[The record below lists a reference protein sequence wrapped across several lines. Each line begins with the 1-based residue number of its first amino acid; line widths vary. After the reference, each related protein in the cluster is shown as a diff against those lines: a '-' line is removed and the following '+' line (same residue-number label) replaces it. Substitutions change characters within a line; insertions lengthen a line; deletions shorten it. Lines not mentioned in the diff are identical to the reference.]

1 MTAMEKRE
9 LISPEYSDLSVSAQC
24 KLVGL
29 QRSSYYFKPK
39 GEPILNQKI
48 MKAIDRKFMD
58 CPFYGVERMTDHLC
72 SLGYHVGLKRVRRL
86 YKIMNLR
93 TIYPK
98 RNLSKA
104 RATDYKYPY
113 LLKGLKIERPNQVWQ
128 ADITYIPMFRGFM
141 YMFAIIDVY
150 SRRIVGWSISNTMS
164 MEWCRET
171 LSDTIRTEGQPEIFN
186 TDQGS
191 QFTSPN
197 FINPLLDRGIKISMR
212 TPRGTEKEEH
222 LIMFL

>member
-1 MTAMEKRE
+1 MSVIEKRG
-9 LISPEYSDLSVSAQC
+9 LICPEYNALSVSCQC
-24 KLVGL
+24 ELIGL

-39 GEPILNQKI
+39 GESLLNQRL
-48 MKAIDRKFMD
+48 MKVVDQKFLE
-58 CPFYGVERMTDHLC
+58 CPFYGVERMTDYLRG
-72 SLGYHVGLKRVRRL
+72 LGYCVGVKRVRRL
-86 YKIMNLR
+86 YQLMNLR

-104 RATDYKYPY
+104 KATDYKYPY
-113 LLKGLKIERPNQVWQ
+113 LLKGLKIEYPNQVWQ

-164 MEWCRET
+164 MEWCREI
-171 LSDTIRTEGQPEIFN
+171 LLDTIRTEGQPEIFN

-191 QFTSPN
+191 QFTSPS
-197 FINPLLDRGIKISMR
+197 FVSSLLDKGIKVSMR
-212 TPRGTEKEEH
+212 TPRGMERV
-222 LIMFL
+222 